1 MKINYYDVA
10 RMANTMAM
18 KTTIVLDPTQIT
30 VRVKNSIKKQLRS
43 GFITTGYRSHAAKI
57 AEAITQKFELPVV
70 RTWWRGAY
78 IHNPSRDARQQL
90 LQLFEADW
98 AAELLE
104 RPHLAS
110 NKYYRER
117 YEETVDNLRGNTQSF
132 HITFQDRAFADQAR
146 NYLAQCMTAAAKEK
160 IERALDVLDSSE
172 PIHIVNYN

>member
-1 MKINYYDVA
+1 MATYYDVA

-70 RTWWRGAY
+70 RTWWRGMQVN
-78 IHNPSRDARQQL
+78 NPSLDARRHL
-90 LQLFEADW
+90 LGLYEADW

-104 RPHLAS
+104 RPYLSS

-117 YEETVDNLRGNTQSF
+117 YEETCAHLRGSTASF
-132 HITFQDRAFADQAR
+132 HITFNDKFFAEQAR
-146 NYLAQCMTAAAKEK
+146 NYLSQCMTAATREK
-160 IERALDVLDSSE
+160 IEKAIDVLDSTD
-172 PIHIVNYN
+172 PIHVFTY

>member
-1 MKINYYDVA
+1 MTNYYDVA

-57 AEAITQKFELPVV
+57 AEAITQKFELPVMRV
-70 RTWWRGAY
+70 WWRGTQV
-78 IHNPSRDARQQL
+78 HNPSMETRQFL
-90 LQLFEADW
+90 LGLLEADW

-104 RPHLAS
+104 RPYLAS

-117 YEETVDNLRGNTQSF
+117 YDETVAHLRGSTASF
-132 HITFQDRAFADQAR
+132 HITFNDRHYAEQAR
-146 NYLAQCMTAAAKEK
+146 NYLSQCMTAAAREK
-160 IERALDVLDSSE
+160 IEKALDVLDGTE
-172 PIHIVNYN
+172 LIHITTYN